1 MGKTPIYGLG
11 YLEPNQD
18 LSENLDLDELRF
30 RAIDTQTYSLY
41 QIFGNGIIE
50 DETNNYASWV
60 ISVIPNDF
68 QNVRISSGKGFVSWK
83 SAETTSYTDVALPVL
98 PTGVTSATVW
108 IYAIAN
114 DSTAVTKSVDFIS
127 SLFQINDTDN
137 YVSLGGVVVT
147 FGETT
152 TIVPF
157 TTGRTRISLFAS
169 LANII
174 NQHKHIGG
182 SSNPSPINLASHVQG
197 KLSGEYIENLDIST
211 VTKGTLDAER
221 LPTIDHKNL
230 TNIGTLTH
238 SQIDSLLGSLTLP
251 DSSYRLSDLS
261 MANRLQIVL
270 TLKKQFA
277 ADADSNQINSLFYI
291 PAIYPNRSSDEA
303 PNLRDLD
310 LPIYINEA
318 NVYDSVGTGYDPE
331 VNFIEAAAS
340 DSNTAFS
347 VTYDT
352 KTHFQTMYDYIIGK
366 DLGLYADENVKINGT
381 SADSIDG
388 NFTIDTPLNFSI
400 LSNAAGPDFE
410 NTVYGWNYFTKKLRN
425 TDESYTDT
433 QYTVFTIPKAKRD
446 WSQVTNI
453 GFGINLAETDSACS
467 IYMTLL
473 VDTTDAR
480 IKDSTLVSET
490 IEDRANSTV
499 QTLEIKRSIF
509 KKIFTNGTDS
519 YDTDIFVNVDLADL
533 IELPSNRV
541 NIVGFAFYIKTND
554 ATGEKWNGDAS
565 PTLKLV
571 APSSELIVDAN
582 GDELTNVIT
591 ERQNQENGYLS
602 AMFLWNEYLY
612 ASHAKYI
619 FRLNTGSSSATLN
632 LYAYKINVPSNTS
645 YTISARITDSSTE
658 SDLNSKTALDITT
671 EADLIGDTY
680 EITPPSSYTI
690 SVPGAGDV
698 TETKFNIGRYVDIII
713 DLYSD
718 FQGLYTPEFQKLN
731 IVYTS
736 VGGDQSRTWNK
747 DHDDFATGQSGWYES
762 EYQRYNVAIGAT
774 YIEGGFDKNSLLL
787 ENVSD
792 IGNWIYMQ
800 KNAVV
805 SANQSGATS
814 TYEDGQDNSTAEFNL
829 KYYLTPWQ
837 IFNKATTYGFYKP
850 KDFRIIWDNTSVY
863 ADTANDRII
872 HFESDGKV
880 KRIIQGNLRLKK
892 SERDFMVLA
901 AHYNP
906 DTGVIYLPFSQC
918 VNIVDTT
925 SIKIIY
931 DGFDVSANETQYV
944 SSVELLTP
952 LVSQKSSTVLLKLTT
967 QFNKILKAAAS
978 KKVILL
984 TGAFTS
990 NGQADN
996 ASETSNS
1003 TNNISGTGSNTGNSI
1018 LTPASQAGSGD
1029 SKGDG
1034 SGGFVVQS
1042 VSSESR
1048 LISTP
1053 SLRYFDLKNRINLN
1067 GTVEISGSVNLAS
1080 SSSSSSFT
1088 KMDFKAFA
1096 DGDIVEIFD
1105 YNGDG
1110 ISTTLIGPPMTGL
1123 TTVQT
1128 GVIELPLMQGPI
1140 YYANIYNP
1148 ISINMTNSYQYVVA
1162 QPYVNSVVCFDS
1174 DTANT
1179 LIWSISSSLVS
1190 YTEGLL
1196 GSAFVL
1202 NNNNVLCAVPSK
1214 SSTEKGK
1221 VIIIKR
1227 TNTKDFPITTL
1238 PQDGDCV
1245 YALPSEKSGEYY
1257 VIVDDTFTN
1266 GAKSKLLR
1274 VNSSNKIIKSW
1285 NNNNLLSHPKGLAVL
1300 QNGDLLVSE

>member
-60 ISVIPNDF
+60 ISVIPNDL
-68 QNVRISSGKGFVSWK
+68 QNIRVSSGKGFVSWK
-83 SAETTSYTDVALPVL
+83 SAETSTYTDVALPIL
-98 PTGVTSATVW
+98 PTGVTSVTIWV
-108 IYAIAN
+108 YAVAN
-114 DSTAVTKSVDFIS
+114 ENTSVTKSVDFIS

-147 FGETT
+147 FGATT

-182 SSNPSPINLASHVQG
+182 SNNPSPINLANHVQG

-238 SQIDSLLGSLTLP
+238 SQIDSLLGALTLP

-277 ADADSNQINSLFYI
+277 ADSDSNQINSLFYI
-291 PAIYPNRSSDEA
+291 PAIYPNRSTDTTLT
-303 PNLRDLD
+303 LRDLD
-310 LPIYINEA
+310 LPMNVTEA
-318 NVYDSVGTGYDPE
+318 NVYDSVGSGYDSAI
-331 VNFIEAAAS
+331 NFIEAAAS

-352 KTHFQTMYDYIIGK
+352 KSHFQTMYDYIIGK

-381 SADSIDG
+381 TFDSVDG

-410 NTVYGWNYFTKKLRN
+410 NTIYGWNYFTKKLRN

-433 QYTVFTIPKAKRD
+433 QYTVYTIPKTKRD
-446 WSQVTNI
+446 WSRVTNI
-453 GFGINLAETDSACS
+453 GFGINLAETDSSCS

-480 IKDSTLVSET
+480 IKDSTLVTET

-499 QTLEIKRSIF
+499 QTLDIKRSIF
-509 KKIFTNGTDS
+509 KKIFTNGTDA
-519 YDTDIFVNVDLADL
+519 YDTDIFVNVDLSEL
-533 IELPSNRV
+533 IELPSDRV

-554 ATGEKWNGDAS
+554 VTGEKWNGDAT

-602 AMFLWNEYLY
+602 AMFLWNEYIY

-632 LYAYKINVPSNTS
+632 LYAYKITVPSNTS
-645 YTISARITDSSTE
+645 YTISARITDSATE
-658 SDLNSKTALDITT
+658 NDLNSKTALDITT
-671 EADLIGDTY
+671 EASLVGDTY

-698 TETKFNIGRYVDIII
+698 TESKFNKGHYVDIII

-718 FQGLYTPEFQKLN
+718 FQGLNTPEFQKLN

-736 VGGDQSRTWNK
+736 VGGSQSRIWNK
-747 DHDDFATGQSGWYES
+747 DHDDFANAQSGWLES
-762 EYQRYNVAIGAT
+762 EYQRYNIAIGAT
-774 YIEGGFDKNSLLL
+774 YTEGGYSKNSLLL
-787 ENVSD
+787 ESVSD
-792 IGNWIYMQ
+792 IGNWIYIQ
-800 KNAVV
+800 KNAAI
-805 SANQSGATS
+805 SANQSNTTS
-814 TYEDGQDNSTAEFNL
+814 TFEDGQDNSNAEFNL

-837 IFNKATTYGFYKP
+837 IFNKSTTYGLYKP
-850 KDFRIIWDNTSVY
+850 KDFRILWDNTTVY

-872 HFESDGKV
+872 HFEANGNV

-906 DTGVIYLPFSQC
+906 DTAVIYLPFSQC

-931 DGFDVSANETQYV
+931 DGFDVSGNETQYV

-967 QFNKILKAAAS
+967 KFNKILKGAS
-978 KKVILL
+978 TKKVIILS
-984 TGAFTS
+984 GAFTS

-996 ASETSNS
+996 TTETSNS
-1003 TNNISGTGSNTGNSI
+1003 TNNLGGTGSNQGNSI
-1018 LTPASQAGSGD
+1018 LSPPSAGTGD

-1034 SGGFVVQS
+1034 TGGFVLQS
-1042 VSSESR
+1042 TSSENQLLKS
-1048 LISTP
+1048 P
-1053 SLRYFDLKNRINLN
+1053 SLKYFDVQNRILFN
-1067 GTVEISGSVNLAS
+1067 GTVEISGSIKLS
-1080 SSSSSSFT
+1080 TQSKTGFT
-1088 KMDFKAFA
+1088 KMDFKALA
-1096 DGDIVEIFD
+1096 DGDITEIFD

-1110 ISTTLIGPPMTGL
+1110 INTTLIGPPKTGL
-1123 TTVQT
+1123 TVAQS
-1128 GVIELPLMQGPI
+1128 GSVELPMLQGPI

-1148 ISINMTNSYQYVVA
+1148 ISINMTNSYQYVIA
-1162 QPYVNSVVCFDS
+1162 QPYVNSVACFDS

-1179 LIWSISSSLVS
+1179 LLWTISSSLVS

-1196 GSAFVL
+1196 GSAYVL

-1214 SSTEKGK
+1214 SATEKGQ

-1245 YALPSEKSGEYY
+1245 YALPTEKSGEYY
-1257 VIVDDTFTN
+1257 VLVDDTFTN
-1266 GAKSKLLR
+1266 GIKSKLLR
-1274 VNSSNKIIKSW
+1274 VNSSNKVIKSW
-1285 NNNNLLSHPKGLAVL
+1285 NNNNLLVHPKGLSVL